1 MAANVLSSPIMRQER
16 KNLLTRKQRGIGTLP
31 VIGLCGGLAVL
42 TAGLW
47 MVQHS
52 QINKLSEERAA
63 NSAELNRARVQIQDL
78 NNRLTA
84 LAQRPAPSADRVEEP
99 RPVVRAAT
107 TAKRAP
113 RVAAAKGDPRVD
125 RLQGQLADTQK
136 QLASTRDDLTK
147 AQESLDGKINST
159 RDDLNGSIAKTH
171 DEVAALQRRG
181 EQNVYEF
188 RLTKSKQ
195 MQRVGPLSLAL
206 RSTSTKHK
214 TYDFAMLVDDNTL
227 SKKHVNLYEPVWITV
242 SDRPQ
247 PVQLVVNR
255 VGKDEVEGYVSE
267 PKYKKSELATNQ
279 ETPNPAPAK
288 ELTSR

>member
-1 MAANVLSSPIMRQER
+1 M
-16 KNLLTRKQRGIGTLP
+16 
-31 VIGLCGGLAVL
+31 IGLCGGLAVL

-52 QINKLSEERAA
+52 QINKLNADRAA
-63 NSAELNRARVQIQDL
+63 NAAELDRSRLQIQDL
-78 NNRLTA
+78 TNRLNT
-84 LAQRPAPSADRVEEP
+84 LAQRQAQSADRAEE
-99 RPVVRAAT
+99 RPPVRPSPP
-107 TAKRAP
+107 AKRAP
-113 RVAAAKGDPRVD
+113 RVAKSDPRLD
-125 RLQGQLADTQK
+125 RLQGQLTETQK
-136 QLASTRDDLTK
+136 QLASTRDDLAK

-171 DEVAALQRRG
+171 EDVAALQRRG
-181 EQNVYEF
+181 EQNIYEF

-214 TYDFAMLVDDNTL
+214 TYDFSMLVDDNTL

-247 PVQLVVNR
+247 PVQLVVNH
-255 VGKDEVEGYVSE
+255 VGKDEVDGYVSE
-267 PKYKKSELATNQ
+267 PKYKKSELATNA
-279 ETPNPAPAK
+279 ETPAPAPAK
-288 ELTSR
+288 ELTNR

>member
-1 MAANVLSSPIMRQER
+1 MKHER
-16 KNLLTRKQRGIGTLP
+16 KNLLTRGQRGIGTLP
-31 VIGLCGGLAVL
+31 VIGLCSGLAVL

-63 NSAELNRARVQIQDL
+63 NSAELNRARLQIQDL
-78 NNRLTA
+78 NSRLTA
-84 LAQRPAPSADRVEEP
+84 LAQRPAPNADRVEEP

-107 TAKRAP
+107 TAKRPP
-113 RVAAAKGDPRVD
+113 RAAAAKSDARID
-125 RLQGQLADTQK
+125 KLQGQLADTQK
-136 QLASTRDDLTK
+136 QLASTRDDLAK

-181 EQNVYEF
+181 EQSIYEF

-227 SKKHVNLYEPVWITV
+227 TKKHVNLYEPVWITV

-279 ETPNPAPAK
+279 EMPAPAPAK